1 MGLGYKALADD
12 LEELIPNTPTS
23 IGGLSHRLQHEGM
36 PRTAAVIERLP
47 AILSALRKAG
57 EMEAALALLSGD
69 HEVKPMSEERLDRLL
84 DHQEH
89 FRAVACD
96 GMTATFQW
104 SDQCALLDEAVLAF
118 RARSALNGTST

>member
-57 EMEAALALLSGD
+57 EMEAALRAAEQFIVNGVDLFFIRLPESAD
-69 HEVKPMSEERLDRLL
+69 DPAHLTLPMI
-84 DHQEH
+84 
-89 FRAVACD
+89 
-96 GMTATFQW
+96 
-104 SDQCALLDEAVLAF
+104 
-118 RARSALNGTST
+118 RSALKGASTRARRCHGRQSAWRRAVCVKP